1 MATHVTGF
9 KHTQYAIY
17 LVITFS
23 AACVLIDSAQGV
35 VERFNLNRRWY
46 YLFGATCLFAY
57 LYVRPQINLRLGSAA
72 GAQIS
77 WSSLYILWLCSAV
90 FYHLPSLDSLGI
102 DLRADLSI
110 LLTTFLLSLAVLGAA
125 AAAHAAA
132 LALAWV
138 RPWLA
143 HPSAASV
150 VALHAANLALACSTY
165 HNFCEAGAEA
175 GGEAPPGTGPRA
187 TLLHLF
193 RPTGVQRSP
202 WRKAVCERWLA
213 PVPVAAFPAFSS
225 WVIYSEEAREGLPPG
240 APGLVLDREGGTIS
254 PIFSLWLTLVAMLGA
269 TCLSDYAA
277 ASAMHAAASL
287 ARRKALAA
295 EQRRSRRVRRRS
307 ADLSYDLLGQQGRS
321 AMPSRTS
328 FDVLVRTMSSV
339 GSLWSP
345 RKLRAASSLLFRDD
359 FGLELGWGE
368 GGEGSPRTPA
378 PPPPQRLPD
387 DAPAPAFL
395 PMFPW
400 YSGTSADLLKT
411 LFDLM
416 VSVKV
421 FLGRFDMRTMQVAT
435 ASEWVAPDP
444 TPQDGDGFTFEHLA
458 EGRELWFDFCADTG
472 DGGDPTYAV
481 ARALAAPSIQVALPA
496 EAAAA
501 GAAAH
506 AGPSFAPSKRTRTLP
521 RGRVLLHGGD
531 LAYPNPTEETYRTRL
546 FSLYEAALPPPPHV
560 HKGHLVVNKPDVG
573 RGLWTPPPRCLPTC
587 PRRGAGP
594 VCRLCHKATALR
606 RYEGPS
612 SFAIPGNHD
621 WIDGLETFSR
631 HILHRGW
638 LGGWLLPQEKSYWA
652 LRLPAGWWVFGI
664 DLALVDDIDTCQYKY
679 FARVAETRMAPTDQ
693 AILIMHCPRWL
704 VDWFWGTDTANNLR
718 HLVRGPLRGRAR
730 LAVAGDL
737 HFYMRHSFQP
747 YDAPGASSSLV
758 PSAASTPAGG
768 SPVGGSPGSSRAPT
782 PRPDASAPAGVSP
795 TAVQARIMAHL
806 SAGGAGGA
814 AGVRHGMQ
822 PPFGNG
828 GSLGAHGRSPS
839 APSLLP
845 VGAAPGGANAAQRL
859 EGRGPAGGTPPPR
872 ETLTPF
878 AAVSEEAEAS
888 GDTPRFP
895 SGGSGPLPALTPLH
909 VPARGG
915 CGGDASPSAASTS
928 SVLTSSWWPE
938 LRMAA
943 GEGQGGGGSGAWGR
957 PGTTPGTA
965 GGTPPAP
972 EAGWRLTDPEH
983 LLVSGSGGA
992 FLHPTHAF
1000 SYARFRPPR
1009 DAAAGPLFVCDRA
1022 GTSGEGF
1029 GRAGASSGLR
1039 GRSPD
1044 PSCPPGG
1051 EYRCAA
1057 AYPSAQQSESIGR
1070 RNLHMFRNMNTRFDV
1085 IGGALYYL
1093 LVVSVLPRCRHLAAV
1108 LEAPDWGT
1116 GLSLLLGAAADTVG
1130 DIFLESYVSLL
1141 ALLCMAALALGFAAT
1156 GGIGAKGDAT
1166 AADRQRPE
1174 FKGRGLAVRARLGGF
1189 TTRFL
1194 FASLHCAAHVCCAVF
1209 LLLLLE
1215 LGIETVIRHEQLG
1228 REGYHSLYKW
1238 YRQYEAAHFPD
1249 PADMRG
1255 AAERWTLGLYPGA
1268 IKWAMAAFDAPEAI
1282 AVSRDLLCAGRE
1294 LNRLQALGYYGGV
1307 LAYYWLLATPTVAL
1321 VFGAYLYICV
1331 NWFGVHYD
1339 EAFSSLQ
1346 VPDHKGFLRMHIT
1359 PAGDLEIF
1367 SLGLDTVPR
1376 AWREDP
1382 AWRAPGGGGD
1392 AGVPGWRARHPSRW
1406 VPVEVRG
1413 GYTLRGTPPEA
1424 ALKVVDYLHVPRQRP
1439 VIV

>member
-1 MATHVTGF
+1 
-9 KHTQYAIY
+9 
-17 LVITFS
+17 
-23 AACVLIDSAQGV
+23 
-35 VERFNLNRRWY
+35 
-46 YLFGATCLFAY
+46 
-57 LYVRPQINLRLGSAA
+57 
-72 GAQIS
+72 
-77 WSSLYILWLCSAV
+77 
-90 FYHLPSLDSLGI
+90 
-102 DLRADLSI
+102 
-110 LLTTFLLSLAVLGAA
+110 
-125 AAAHAAA
+125 
-132 LALAWV
+132 
-138 RPWLA
+138 
-143 HPSAASV
+143 
-150 VALHAANLALACSTY
+150 
-165 HNFCEAGAEA
+165 
-175 GGEAPPGTGPRA
+175 
-187 TLLHLF
+187 
-193 RPTGVQRSP
+193 
-202 WRKAVCERWLA
+202 
-213 PVPVAAFPAFSS
+213 
-225 WVIYSEEAREGLPPG
+225 
-240 APGLVLDREGGTIS
+240 
-254 PIFSLWLTLVAMLGA
+254 
-269 TCLSDYAA
+269 
-277 ASAMHAAASL
+277 
-287 ARRKALAA
+287 
-295 EQRRSRRVRRRS
+295 
-307 ADLSYDLLGQQGRS
+307 
-321 AMPSRTS
+321 
-328 FDVLVRTMSSV
+328 
-339 GSLWSP
+339 
-345 RKLRAASSLLFRDD
+345 
-359 FGLELGWGE
+359 
-368 GGEGSPRTPA
+368 
-378 PPPPQRLPD
+378 
-387 DAPAPAFL
+387 
-395 PMFPW
+395 MFPW

-458 EGRELWFDFCADTG
+458 EGRELWFDFCADT
-472 DGGDPTYAV
+472 
-481 ARALAAPSIQVALPA
+481 
-496 EAAAA
+496 
-501 GAAAH
+501 
-506 AGPSFAPSKRTRTLP
+506 
-521 RGRVLLHGGD
+521 
-531 LAYPNPTEETYRTRL
+531 EETYRTRL

-573 RGLWTPPPRCLPTC
+573 RGL
-587 PRRGAGP
+587 
-594 VCRLCHKATALR
+594 LCHKATALR

-795 TAVQARIMAHL
+795 TA
-806 SAGGAGGA
+806 
-814 AGVRHGMQ
+814 
-822 PPFGNG
+822 
-828 GSLGAHGRSPS
+828 
-839 APSLLP
+839 
-845 VGAAPGGANAAQRL
+845 
-859 EGRGPAGGTPPPR
+859 
-872 ETLTPF
+872 
-878 AAVSEEAEAS
+878 
-888 GDTPRFP
+888 
-895 SGGSGPLPALTPLH
+895 
-909 VPARGG
+909 
-915 CGGDASPSAASTS
+915 
-928 SVLTSSWWPE
+928 
-938 LRMAA
+938 
-943 GEGQGGGGSGAWGR
+943 
-957 PGTTPGTA
+957 
-965 GGTPPAP
+965 
-972 EAGWRLTDPEH
+972 
-983 LLVSGSGGA
+983 
-992 FLHPTHAF
+992 
-1000 SYARFRPPR
+1000 
-1009 DAAAGPLFVCDRA
+1009 
-1022 GTSGEGF
+1022 GF
-1029 GRAGASSGLR
+1029 GRPGASSGLR

-1116 GLSLLLGAAADTVG
+1116 GLSLLLGAAADTVS